1 MGRRISA
8 GDSLA
13 DMQIVGVVRDAI
25 SQSLREPPPPAVYV
39 PLFQRQTEFPE
50 FVVYASGSLTQVSSE
65 MRRVLQADQPN
76 TAIQI
81 HTLTAQVEAALV
93 QERLMATLGGAFGAL
108 ALILAAVGLYGLI
121 AYSVARRTSELG
133 IRIALGA
140 GQGNVM
146 WLVIEGAL
154 RLLGFGLLLGLP
166 AAWAASRLVT
176 TMLWGLTANDPRT
189 IAAAIA
195 LLVLAGLLAGWIP
208 ARRAA
213 RIDPMTALR
222 CE

>member
-1 MGRRISA
+1 LRQE
-8 GDSLA
+8 LHA
-13 DMQIVGVVRDAI
+13 D
-25 SQSLREPPPPAVYV
+25 L
-39 PLFQRQTEFPE
+39 
-50 FVVYASGSLTQVSSE
+50 
-65 MRRVLQADQPN
+65 PN

-93 QERLMATLGGAFGAL
+93 QERLMATLAASFGVL

-121 AYSVARRTSELG
+121 AYTVARRTSELG

-140 GQGNVM
+140 GHGNVM

-154 RLLGFGLLLGLP
+154 RLLAFGLLLGVP

-176 TMLWGLTANDPRT
+176 TMLWGLSATDPVT

-195 LLVLAGLLAGWIP
+195 VLMITGVLAGWVP

-213 RIDPMTALR
+213 RIDPMAALR

>member
-1 MGRRISA
+1 
-8 GDSLA
+8 
-13 DMQIVGVVRDAI
+13 MQIVGVVKDAI

-39 PLFQRQTEFPE
+39 PLFQQQTEFPT
-50 FVVYASGSLTQVSSE
+50 FVVYASGSLTQVASE
-65 MRRVLQADQPN
+65 LRQELHADLPN

-93 QERLMATLGGAFGAL
+93 QERLMATLAASFGVL

-121 AYSVARRTSELG
+121 AYTVARRTSELG

-140 GQGNVM
+140 GHGNVM

-154 RLLGFGLLLGLP
+154 RLLAFGLLLGVP

-176 TMLWGLTANDPRT
+176 TMLWGLSATDPVT

-195 LLVLAGLLAGWIP
+195 VLMITGVLAGWVP

-213 RIDPMTALR
+213 RIDPMAALR

>member
-1 MGRRISA
+1 
-8 GDSLA
+8 
-13 DMQIVGVVRDAI
+13 MQIVGVVTDAI

-39 PLFQRQTEFPE
+39 PIFQRQTEFPS
-50 FVVYASGSLTQVSSE
+50 FVIHASGSLTQVSSE
-65 MRRVLQADQPN
+65 LRRLLQPQMPN

-81 HTLTAQVEAALV
+81 HTLTAQVDAALV
-93 QERLMATLGGAFGAL
+93 QERLMAALAASFGAL

-121 AYSVARRTSELG
+121 AYTVARRTSELG

-140 GQGNVM
+140 GHRNVM

-154 RLLGFGLLLGLP
+154 RLLAFGLLLGVP

-176 TMLWGLTANDPRT
+176 TMLWGLSPTDPST
-189 IAAAIA
+189 ILAAIA
-195 LLVLAGLLAGWIP
+195 LLMITGILAGWVP

-213 RIDPMTALR
+213 RIDPMAALR